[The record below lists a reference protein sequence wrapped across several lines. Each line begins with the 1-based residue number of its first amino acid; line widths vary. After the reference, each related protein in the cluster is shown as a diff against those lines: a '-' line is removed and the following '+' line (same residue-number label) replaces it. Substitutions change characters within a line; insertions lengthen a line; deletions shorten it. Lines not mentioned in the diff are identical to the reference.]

1 MDHLS
6 LSEKLLRA
14 SERLFP
20 AGVVCC
26 DLAIWLLLVPGK
38 VLPAL

>member
-1 MDHLS
+1 MQALS
-6 LSEKLLRA
+6 LSDKLLQA
-14 SERLFP
+14 SKRLLP